1 MTDNEYLSRADG
13 LMKSFEQI
21 GFTFADDFADDD
33 AREMV
38 RSILL
43 HAMNEAKQ
51 DGVRVGMAK
60 AAQGRILYGSVSY
73 D

>member
-1 MTDNEYLSRADG
+1 MPTDNEYLSRADG

-43 HAMNEAKQ
+43 HALMEAKQ
-51 DGVRVGMAK
+51 DGVRVGK
-60 AAQGRILYGSVSY
+60 AQASQGWILTGFTN
-73 D
+73 